1 MEHSYIMSVLVSLID
16 RLLTHILGIQE
27 LPNRAKTLIHKAV
40 ITTVFTQFFFGLS
53 NTFFV
58 LFVID
63 SVGYELLGILIA
75 ISFIV
80 QAVLDYP
87 TGVIGDWIGQKWLL
101 LSAYI
106 SFGLS
111 FAVLY
116 LSCQIIIY

>member
-1 MEHSYIMSVLVSLID
+1 MIG
-16 RLLTHILGIQE
+16 RFLTYILGIQL
-27 LPNRAKTLIHKAV
+27 LPHRAKTLIHKAV
-40 ITTVFTQFFFGLS
+40 ISTTLMQLFFALS

-58 LFVID
+58 LFVLD
-63 SVGYELLGILIA
+63 NVGYDMLGILIS

-101 LSAYI
+101 FSAYI

-111 FAVLY
+111 YAVLY
-116 LSCQIIIY
+116 